1 MFGHGLT
8 HFVVLGSPFN
18 LFDGPSGLIILIIAL
33 LLFGSRL
40 PDIARSMGRT
50 IVQFKK
56 GLKESNDELNAA
68 GREDQPQK
76 PAAPLP
82 SNPRQIKQITSVTDE
97 P

>member
-1 MFGHGLT
+1 MFGI
-8 HFVVLGSPFN
+8 GSMHPVIFGSIWN
-18 LFDGPSGLIILIIAL
+18 MFDGPSGLIILIIAL

-40 PDIARSMGRT
+40 PDIARGMGRT

-56 GLKESNDELNAA
+56 GLKESTDEVSNAV
-68 GREDQPQK
+68 REDQPPK

-82 SNPRQIKQITSVTDE
+82 DNPRQIKQITTMTDE